1 MSEFITLGV
10 AHRQAS
16 ELAQSALPDA
26 PVVRTPDTASTHVVR
41 GWVARRI
48 RALAIHGHQLAEKLD
63 PACP

>member
-10 AHRQAS
+10 AYRQAS
-16 ELAQSALPDA
+16 ELTQSALPDA
-26 PVVRTPDTASTHVVR
+26 PVILTPDTASTHVVR

-48 RALAIHGHQLAEKLD
+48 RALATHGHHLADQLD